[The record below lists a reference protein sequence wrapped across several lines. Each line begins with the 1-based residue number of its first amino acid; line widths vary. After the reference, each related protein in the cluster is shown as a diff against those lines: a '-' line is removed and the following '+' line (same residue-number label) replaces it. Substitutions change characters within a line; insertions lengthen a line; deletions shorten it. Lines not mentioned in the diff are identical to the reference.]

1 MVQESQDFVDSSK
14 LDKMDIDGVDKIK
27 NVFNL
32 RWKVVNDY
40 FKEWQ

>member
-1 MVQESQDFVDSSK
+1 MDSSK

-40 FKEWQ
+40 FKEW